1 MNDLKIRN
9 ENIKSIIFDLGY
21 SYNQIKDPEKG
32 LSFNSSGNLN
42 MQMGLNDF
50 SARDAINKLDKEE
63 LEKIFKFFGDENDA
77 KKIALKIIK
86 ERKTK
91 NIDNQILVKIIDNI
105 KIKKNFKIHNAT
117 KVFQALRIL

>member
-50 SARDAINKLDKEE
+50 SARDAINKLGKEE

-86 ERKTK
+86 REK
-91 NIDNQILVKIIDNI
+91 N
-105 KIKKNFKIHNAT
+105 KKY
-117 KVFQALRIL
+117 R